1 MNVKSHQRRCLPAST
16 WMRIGGGGVL
26 SADLLINRWRF
37 RRQKSRFRTTNAL
50 LFASPGIYKPDYQKV
65 ILQQF
70 SNSQN
75 FTALVQ
81 LVPLQLEILRFE
93 IFRSNHGQITGTY
106 FRSRMHSCAAIG
118 RIGGG
123 RL

>member
-1 MNVKSHQRRCLPAST
+1 
-16 WMRIGGGGVL
+16 
-26 SADLLINRWRF
+26 
-37 RRQKSRFRTTNAL
+37 
-50 LFASPGIYKPDYQKV
+50 V